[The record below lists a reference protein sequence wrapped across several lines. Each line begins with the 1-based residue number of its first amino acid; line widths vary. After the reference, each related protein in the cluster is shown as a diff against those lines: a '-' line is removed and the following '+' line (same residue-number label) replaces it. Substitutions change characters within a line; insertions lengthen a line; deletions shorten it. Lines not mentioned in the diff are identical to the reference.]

1 VICFVAVHTW
11 KPKDFVTMGK
21 KVLGALTSRPKGIT
35 LCSSYVHNTEDW
47 CVYSAESKETGEK
60 IKAFL
65 TVGSPEMTTEVTQV
79 LQFFPTTRDMYALIH
94 KLIEVTT
101 K

>member
-1 VICFVAVHTW
+1 MI
-11 KPKDFVTMGK
+11 
-21 KVLGALTSRPKGIT
+21 
-35 LCSSYVHNTEDW
+35 
-47 CVYSAESKETGEK
+47 
-60 IKAFL
+60 
-65 TVGSPEMTTEVTQV
+65 TEVTQV